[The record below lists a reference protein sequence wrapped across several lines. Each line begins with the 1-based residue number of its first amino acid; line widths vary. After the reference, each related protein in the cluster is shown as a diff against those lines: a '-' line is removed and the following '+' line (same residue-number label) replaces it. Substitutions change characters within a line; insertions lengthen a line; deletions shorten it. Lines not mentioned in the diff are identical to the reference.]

1 MRKLA
6 LDIGQARIGVAIS
19 QDSLSLPH
27 STLPNTPTALA
38 TLSELINAEQPECIY
53 VGLPLSLSGDHTAS
67 TKMAL
72 EFAREL
78 SAIAEVPIRLI
89 DERLTSK
96 SASAALR
103 QAGKN
108 SRQQKGII
116 DASAAA
122 MILEFALSSERDNF
136 AGKSLEEIDA
146 G

>member
-6 LDIGQARIGVAIS
+6 LDIGNARIGVAIS

-27 STLPNTPTALA
+27 SVIANSGNSIAEILTLVQ
-38 TLSELINAEQPECIY
+38 SEQPQCIY
-53 VGLPLSLSGDHTAS
+53 IGLPLSLSGSHTQS
-67 TKMAL
+67 TKMAID
-72 EFAREL
+72 FARQLETMV
-78 SAIAEVPIRLI
+78 AIPIRMI

-103 QAGKN
+103 SAGKN

-122 MILEFALSSERDNF
+122 LILEFALSSEREGL
-136 AGKSLEEIDA
+136 AGKSLEDIDA
-146 G
+146 

>member
-6 LDIGQARIGVAIS
+6 LDIGNARIGVAIS

-27 STLPNTPTALA
+27 SVIANSESSISEILTLVE
-38 TLSELINAEQPECIY
+38 SEQPQCIY
-53 VGLPLSLSGDHTAS
+53 IGLPLSLSGSNTQS
-67 TKMAL
+67 TKMAID
-72 EFAREL
+72 FARQLETMV
-78 SAIAEVPIRLI
+78 AIPIRMI

-103 QAGKN
+103 AAGKN

-122 MILEFALSSERDNF
+122 LILEFALSSEREGL
-136 AGKSLEEIDA
+136 AGKSLEEMDA
-146 G
+146 

>member
-6 LDIGQARIGVAIS
+6 LDIGNARIGVAIS
-19 QDSLSLPH
+19 QDSLCLPH
-27 STLPNTPTALA
+27 SVILNNEGAIAELLTLVA
-38 TLSELINAEQPECIY
+38 AEQPVCLYI
-53 VGLPLSLSGDHTAS
+53 GLPLSLSGGHTQS

-78 SAIAEVPIRLI
+78 EARVAVPIRMI

-103 QAGKN
+103 SAGKN
-108 SRQQKGII
+108 SREQKGII

-122 MILEFALSSERDNF
+122 LILDFALSSERDGL
-136 AGKSLEEIDA
+136 AGKSLEVFDA
-146 G
+146 

>member
-6 LDIGQARIGVAIS
+6 LDIGNARIGVAIS

-27 STLPNTPTALA
+27 SVIANSENSIAEILTLVQ
-38 TLSELINAEQPECIY
+38 SEKPQCIY
-53 VGLPLSLSGDHTAS
+53 IGLPLSLSGSHTQS
-67 TKMAL
+67 TKMAID
-72 EFAREL
+72 FARQLETMV
-78 SAIAEVPIRLI
+78 AIPIRMI

-103 QAGKN
+103 SAGKN

-122 MILEFALSSERDNF
+122 LILEFALSSEREGL
-136 AGKSLEEIDA
+136 AGKSLEDIDA
-146 G
+146 

>member
-6 LDIGQARIGVAIS
+6 LDIGNARIGVAIS

-27 STLPNTPTALA
+27 SVIANSGNSIAEILTLVQ
-38 TLSELINAEQPECIY
+38 SEQPQCIY
-53 VGLPLSLSGDHTAS
+53 IGLPLSLSGSHTQS
-67 TKMAL
+67 TKMAID
-72 EFAREL
+72 FARQLETVV
-78 SAIAEVPIRLI
+78 AIPIRMI

-103 QAGKN
+103 AAGKN

-122 MILEFALSSERDNF
+122 LILEFALSSEREGL
-136 AGKSLEEIDA
+136 AGKSLEDIDA
-146 G
+146 

>member
-6 LDIGQARIGVAIS
+6 LDIGNARIGVAIS

-27 STLPNTPTALA
+27 SVIANSENSIAEILTLVK
-38 TLSELINAEQPECIY
+38 SEQPQCIY
-53 VGLPLSLSGDHTAS
+53 IGLPLSLSGSHTQS
-67 TKMAL
+67 TKMAID
-72 EFAREL
+72 FARQLETMV
-78 SAIAEVPIRLI
+78 AIPIRMI

-103 QAGKN
+103 AAGKN

-122 MILEFALSSERDNF
+122 LILEFALYSEREGL
-136 AGKSLEEIDA
+136 AGKSLEDIDA
-146 G
+146 

>member
-6 LDIGQARIGVAIS
+6 LDIGNARIGVAIS

-27 STLPNTPTALA
+27 SVIANSENSIAEILTLVK
-38 TLSELINAEQPECIY
+38 SEQPQCIY
-53 VGLPLSLSGDHTAS
+53 IGLPLSLSGSHTQS
-67 TKMAL
+67 TKMAID
-72 EFAREL
+72 FARQLETMV
-78 SAIAEVPIRLI
+78 AIPIRMI

-103 QAGKN
+103 AAGKN

-122 MILEFALSSERDNF
+122 LILEFALSS
-136 AGKSLEEIDA
+136 
-146 G
+146 

>member
-6 LDIGQARIGVAIS
+6 LDIGNARIGVAIS

-27 STLPNTPTALA
+27 SVIANSENSIAEILTLVQ
-38 TLSELINAEQPECIY
+38 SEQPQCIY
-53 VGLPLSLSGDHTAS
+53 IGLPLSLSGSHTQS
-67 TKMAL
+67 TKMAID
-72 EFAREL
+72 FARQLETMV
-78 SAIAEVPIRLI
+78 AIPIRMI

-103 QAGKN
+103 AAGKN

-122 MILEFALSSERDNF
+122 LILEFALSSEREGL
-136 AGKSLEEIDA
+136 AGKSLEDIDA
-146 G
+146 

>member
-6 LDIGQARIGVAIS
+6 LDIGNARIGIAIS

-27 STLPNTPTALA
+27 SVIANSGNSIGEILTLVQ
-38 TLSELINAEQPECIY
+38 SEQPQCIY
-53 VGLPLSLSGDHTAS
+53 IGLPLSLSGSHTQS
-67 TKMAL
+67 TKMAID
-72 EFAREL
+72 FARQLETIV
-78 SAIAEVPIRLI
+78 AIPIRMI

-103 QAGKN
+103 AAGKN

-122 MILEFALSSERDNF
+122 LILEFALSSEREGL
-136 AGKSLEEIDA
+136 AGKSLEEMDA
-146 G
+146 

>member
-6 LDIGQARIGVAIS
+6 LDVGNARIGVAIS
-19 QDSLSLPH
+19 QDSLVLPH
-27 STLPNTPTALA
+27 SVIKSDDKAIAAIL
-38 TLSELINAEQPECIY
+38 ELIVERNPSCIY
-53 VGLPLSLSGDHTAS
+53 VGLPLSLSGSHTES
-67 TKMAL
+67 TKMAID
-72 EFAREL
+72 FARRL
-78 SAIAEVPIRLI
+78 AGASAVQIRLI

-96 SASAALR
+96 SAGAALR

-108 SRQQKGII
+108 SKQQKGII

-122 MILEFALSSERDNF
+122 LILEFALSSEREGL